1 MGKARRDG
9 TDAGAISSI
18 VIPRPFEE
26 VLMECKDAKGV
37 QKFIAVPS
45 TMQWNE
51 LLQVALLVQKYLLAR
66 TKVQILTQ
74 LCYCRSYGTSTAGPS
89 PLCTR
94 QTRSPTL
101 SRTSAT

>member
-9 TDAGAISSI
+9 NDAGTISSI

-37 QKFIAVPS
+37 QKFVAVPS

>member
-9 TDAGAISSI
+9 NDTGGISSI

-51 LLQVALLVQKYLLAR
+51 LLQVALLVQKYLLAS

-74 LCYCRSYGTSTAGPS
+74 LCCCRPRRAQFTCFTSTKVQILTAEEVQGS
-89 PLCTR
+89 E
-94 QTRSPTL
+94 S
-101 SRTSAT
+101 